1 MPGRADHTALVMGD
15 GLAGLGAAI
24 VLARA
29 GWRVALGRNATDRRG
44 HRRHAHLAAREV
56 LQGLEKLTG
65 GALDGWQMGAAAAWD
80 AATGQRDDGARAIV
94 AAEALRTALVRR
106 AGGIGVSFLDDTRLA
121 PPLGEQGWAWQA
133 QGDAGTADLL
143 VDASGSGHLLGRLPG
158 IAVAIDELE
167 GLDRCWSWTGTND
180 GPATPWLLCARTD
193 EDSAVLMRGPDG
205 VIRLTLRGACEA
217 EPAPLAALDALLLG
231 AGAAWAARI
240 GNIALD
246 PKPLR
251 YDSPLARRSTISEA
265 ELLPPMVRIGDA
277 LIQTAP
283 RLGQGIAQITEQLA
297 ALKAGLSSAAPPR
310 RLQDALDALANRRW
324 AGLMMLAGLG
334 RIAA

>member
-29 GWRVALGRNATDRRG
+29 GWRVALARNAADRRT
-44 HRRHAHLAAREV
+44 HRHHAHLAARDV

-65 GALDGWQMGAAAAWD
+65 GALDGWQMGVAAAWD
-80 AATGQRDDGARAIV
+80 ATGRRDNGPRAIV
-94 AAEALRTALVRR
+94 AAEALRGALMRR
-106 AGGIGVSFLDDTRLA
+106 SDGLRVSFLDDTRLA
-121 PPLGEQGWAWQA
+121 PQRDERGWAWQA
-133 QGDAGTADLL
+133 QGDAGTAALL

-158 IAVAIDELE
+158 RAVAIDELE

-180 GPATPWLLCARTD
+180 GPATPWLLCARSD
-193 EDSAVLMRGPDG
+193 ADSAVLMRGPDG
-205 VIRLTLRGACEA
+205 VIRLTLRGECDAS
-217 EPAPLAALDALLLG
+217 PDPIAALDKLLLG

-240 GNIALD
+240 GTIALD
-246 PKPLR
+246 PRPLR
-251 YDSPLARRSTISEA
+251 HDCPLARRSTISEV

-310 RLQDALDALANRRW
+310 RLQDALDVLANRRW